1 MQLLDEGLTRSV
13 IGAFYDSY
21 NKLGYGFYESIYVG
35 GLRKELA
42 RRGHRVE
49 LEWPIA
55 VYYDDEIIGAFKAD
69 VVVDN
74 RLLLEVKAEP
84 DITGLH
90 QRQLRNY
97 LACTDFE
104 LGLILCY
111 GLEPKFKRLIH
122 TRDLKKFFKNPW
134 PLPPDPSN
142 QREQL

>member
-1 MQLLDEGLTRSV
+1 MPLLDEALTRSV

-35 GLRKELA
+35 GLRKELT
-42 RRGHRVE
+42 RRGHRVA
-49 LEWPIA
+49 LESPIA

-97 LACTDFE
+97 LACTEFE
-104 LGLILCY
+104 LGLVLCY

-122 TRDLKKFFKNPW
+122 TRHLKKFFKNPW
-134 PLPPDPSN
+134 PLPSDPPDP
-142 QREQL
+142 REHS